1 MPSPAILRSNQMPVK
16 LTLTTSDGSDYP
28 YKLVKSW
35 GHTFNETNLSK
46 TVLQA
51 NTETSFTTIKYFADE
66 DALAAYRS
74 DNADVLTSFNAKKTS
89 NSLTV
94 ARTTETVDSIP

>member
-1 MPSPAILRSNQMPVK
+1 MPVK

-66 DALAAYRS
+66 DALATYRS
-74 DNADVLTSFNAKKTS
+74 DNADVISAVNTRKTA
-89 NSLTV
+89 NSVTV
-94 ARTTETVDSIP
+94 SRVVETVDSIP